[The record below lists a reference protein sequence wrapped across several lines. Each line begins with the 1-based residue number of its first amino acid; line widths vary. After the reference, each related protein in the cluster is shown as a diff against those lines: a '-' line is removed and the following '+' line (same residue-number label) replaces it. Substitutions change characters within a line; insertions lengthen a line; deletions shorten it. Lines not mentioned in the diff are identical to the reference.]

1 LHSQAAAAI
10 RFLIGRKISRP
21 ARDWNPFGYLKLT
34 SFGHVTEVET
44 LQKDVIAGRKA
55 EYTALYD
62 GTCPTYQGHPWDVF
76 LRAAQRFF
84 IPSLIRFLASALMW
98 RFLPFVVLADA
109 RVGRLGLPCNAA
121 MA

>member
-1 LHSQAAAAI
+1 LE
-10 RFLIGRKISRP
+10 RKLVVQQRI
-21 ARDWNPFGYLKLT
+21 ANPFGYLKLT

-62 GTCPTYQGHPWDVF
+62 RTCPTYQGHSWDVF

-84 IPSLIRFLASALMW
+84 IPSLIRFLAAALMW
-98 RFLPFVVLADA
+98 RFLPLVLLGEA
-109 RVGRLGLPCNAA
+109 RIPRFGLPCNAE